1 MVLEML
7 LFSLA
12 LVGVVFV
19 FAYLWDLAF
28 TTKGDFPITQFLFM
42 LALFLM
48 SLREVLSYVISALN
62 APAFQILY
70 DVLDMVAM
78 LSVIIAFGMY
88 LWKGK
93 KPGEDEEEMG

>member
-1 MVLEML
+1 MVLDML

-28 TTKGDFPITQFLFM
+28 TTKGDFPITQFLFI
-42 LALFLM
+42 LALFIM
-48 SLREVLSYVISALN
+48 SLREVASYVISALQV
-62 APAFQILY
+62 PAFEVLY
-70 DVLDMVAM
+70 DTLDVVAM
-78 LSVIIAFGMY
+78 ISIIVAFGMY

-93 KPGEDEEEMG
+93 KPVEEEE

>member
-1 MVLEML
+1 MLEMM

-19 FAYLWDLAF
+19 FAYLWDIAF

-48 SLREVLSYVISALN
+48 SLREVLSYIISAFKV
-62 APAFQILY
+62 PAFELLY
-70 DVLDMVAM
+70 DVLDVVAM
-78 LSVIIAFGMY
+78 ISIIVAFGMY

-93 KPGEDEEEMG
+93 KIPEEGE